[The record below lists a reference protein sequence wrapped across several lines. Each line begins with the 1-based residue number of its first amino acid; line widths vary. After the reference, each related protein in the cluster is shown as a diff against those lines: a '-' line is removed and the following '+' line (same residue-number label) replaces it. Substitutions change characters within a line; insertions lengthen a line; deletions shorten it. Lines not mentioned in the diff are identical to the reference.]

1 MEAAMSM
8 TPPIS
13 PASIRNSFRKEKQ
26 MSLKEYADF
35 ANENK
40 PCYLATVE
48 GDQPRV
54 RALGM
59 WYADETGFYFQAQTV
74 KAMCKQLLKNPNVEV
89 YFNTKDFSKAM
100 RVSGKVKFIEDLKIR
115 AKCIEER
122 PFVKNFG
129 ITEPDNPLL
138 AVFHLYTGEAYFWTM
153 ADSMKEAQ
161 IPRVKF

>member
-1 MEAAMSM
+1 MD
-8 TPPIS
+8 I
-13 PASIRNSFRKEKQ
+13 
-26 MSLKEYADF
+26 KEYADF

-40 PCYLATVE
+40 TCYLATVE

-54 RALGM
+54 RCLSM
-59 WYADETGFYFQAQTV
+59 WYADETGFYFQAQSV
-74 KAMCKQLLKNPNVEV
+74 KALCKQLQKNPKLEAC
-89 YFNTKDFSKAM
+89 FSAKDFSRLM
-100 RVSGKVKFIEDLKIR
+100 RVSGQVRFVDDLKIR
-115 AKCIEER
+115 AKCIKER

-138 AVFHLYTGEAYFWTM
+138 AIFHVYTGEAYFWTM

>member
-1 MEAAMSM
+1 MDFKDCV
-8 TPPIS
+8 
-13 PASIRNSFRKEKQ
+13 N
-26 MSLKEYADF
+26 F

-40 PCYLATVE
+40 ACYLATVD

-74 KAMCKQLLKNPNVEV
+74 KAMCKQLEKNPKVEI
-89 YFNTKDFSKAM
+89 YYCTKDFSNVM
-100 RVSGKVKFIEDLKIR
+100 RVTGKVKFIADSKIR

-138 AVFHLYTGEAYFWTM
+138 AVFQVYTGEAYFWTM
-153 ADSMKEAQ
+153 SDSMKEAD
-161 IPRVKF
+161 IPRIKFGE

>member
-1 MEAAMSM
+1 
-8 TPPIS
+8 
-13 PASIRNSFRKEKQ
+13 

-40 PCYLATVE
+40 TCYLATVE

-54 RALGM
+54 RCLGM
-59 WYADETGFYFQAQTV
+59 WFADETGFYFQAQTV
-74 KAMCKQLLKNPNVEV
+74 KAMCKQLQNNASVEV
-89 YFNTKDFSKAM
+89 YFCTKDFSKVM
-100 RVSGKVKFIEDLKIR
+100 RVSGKVQFIDDLELK
-115 AKCIEER
+115 AKCIQER

-138 AVFHLYTGEAYFWTM
+138 AVFKLYTGEAYFWTF
-153 ADSMKEAQ
+153 ADSMKEDR

>member
-1 MEAAMSM
+1 
-8 TPPIS
+8 
-13 PASIRNSFRKEKQ
+13 

-40 PCYLATVE
+40 TCYLATVE

-54 RALGM
+54 RAMGM

-74 KAMCKQLLKNPNVEV
+74 KAMCKQLEKNPKVEV
-89 YFNTKDFSKAM
+89 YFATKDFSKAM
-100 RVSGKVKFIEDLKIR
+100 RVSGKVTFIDDLEMK
-115 AKCIEER
+115 AKCINDR

-138 AVFHLYTGEAYFWTM
+138 AVFHLYTGEAYFWTFG
-153 ADSMKEAQ
+153 DSMKEDQ
-161 IPRVKF
+161 IPREKF

>member
-1 MEAAMSM
+1 MD
-8 TPPIS
+8 
-13 PASIRNSFRKEKQ
+13 F
-26 MSLKEYADF
+26 KEYVNF

-40 PCYLATVE
+40 TCYLATVD

-59 WYADETGFYFQAQTV
+59 WYADEAGFYFQAQSV
-74 KAMCKQLLKNPNVEV
+74 KAMCKQLQKNPKVEV
-89 YFNTKDFSKAM
+89 YFAAKDFCKVM
-100 RVSGKVKFIEDLKIR
+100 RVSGLVKFVDDLAMK
-115 AKCIEER
+115 AKCINDR
-122 PFVKNFG
+122 PFVKSFG
-129 ITEPDNPLL
+129 ITEPNNPLL